1 MSVDYSAAKDNGR
14 EVGMQR
20 DKLPVYESYQGT
32 GNHSESFPINMRE
45 ILVANDS
52 TTEDL
57 EIQITGPASLNTVF
71 VLKPYE
77 VMDERLPEFN
87 QVYITAVGAWRFWT
101 RTHLLP

>member
-1 MSVDYSAAKDNGR
+1 MSINSSTARDIGR
-14 EVGMQR
+14 EVGLQR

-32 GNHSESFPINMRE
+32 GNHTEAFTINMRE
-45 ILVANDS
+45 ILIANDS

-87 QVYITAVGAWRFWT
+87 QVDITAVGAWRFWT